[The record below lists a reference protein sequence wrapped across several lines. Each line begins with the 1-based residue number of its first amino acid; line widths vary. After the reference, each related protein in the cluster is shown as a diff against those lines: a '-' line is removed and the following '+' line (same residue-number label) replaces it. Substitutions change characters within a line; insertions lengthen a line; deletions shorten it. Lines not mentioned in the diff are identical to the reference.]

1 MRRFL
6 GNSVIKE
13 VFRNNLDETKAA
25 YEPNNNKR
33 KDELTDVQIVYIKQ
47 LYKMEVDAL
56 RAIAFP

>member
-13 VFRNNLDETKAA
+13 VFRNNLDEIKAA

-33 KDELTDVQIVYIKQ
+33 KDKLTDVEIVCIKHF
-47 LYKMEVDAL
+47 YKMEVDAL
-56 RAIAFP
+56 HAIAFP